1 MARSNQAGNAEL
13 ELAEVLADID
23 RKGGA
28 SIDRAGCPSAT
39 ELRRFVSGKCAQ
51 AQVDSLLTHLGSC
64 RHCMQVLKEVRARRL
79 LLKRTYVAMAAAAAI
94 LIAVWMAAGRLSSPP
109 AQVATIDLRLISPT
123 RGAENS
129 VRSTPKIDR
138 RSGALRLILPIG
150 SEGKYQC
157 EVRFDSG
164 GTAIARGS
172 GVTVLEGGNVVL
184 DFPANLR
191 SLPPGHYSLALRRD
205 GSEWVYYPM
214 DLK

>member
-1 MARSNQAGNAEL
+1 MARSNQARNAEL

-23 RKGGA
+23 RKGGV
-28 SIDRAGCPSAT
+28 SIDRPGCPSAT

-64 RHCMQVLKEVRARRL
+64 QHCMQVLKKVHARRL
-79 LLKRTYVAMAAAAAI
+79 LSKRAYVAMAAAAAI
-94 LIAVWMAAGRLSSPP
+94 LIAVWIAVGRLSSPP
-109 AQVATIDLRLISPT
+109 AGLATIDLRPISPT
-123 RGAENS
+123 RGTENA

-138 RSGALRLILPIG
+138 RSGTLRVILPIG

-157 EVRFDSG
+157 EIRLDRRS
-164 GTAIARGS
+164 TAIARSS

-184 DFPANLR
+184 DFPVNLR

-214 DLK
+214 DWK